1 MIGRVGIH
9 GTRIVPAADVKNR
22 DRDARIRKRKPLRA
36 AGAPMPAFLRQI
48 NDPALRKRCSRKL
61 DIDAPGVA

>member
-1 MIGRVGIH
+1 
-9 GTRIVPAADVKNR
+9 VPAADVKNR